1 MNQSSELK
9 NSNPIL
15 QENGNLIIEFDDQG
29 LEYNQKIG
37 AKTNLIGF
45 LKNGNAFNSSRRS
58 SRMESNAEQIPPL
71 IKANFFLGN
80 FFHSFQSKN
89 LGPVHL

>member
-1 MNQSSELK
+1 MNHSSELK

-15 QENGNLIIEFDDQG
+15 QENGNLIIELGDQG
-29 LEYNQKIG
+29 LEYDQKHG
-37 AKTNLIGF
+37 ARTNLMDF
-45 LKNGNAFNSSRRS
+45 LKNNTTLNSSRRS

-80 FFHSFQSKN
+80 FFHSFQSKH